1 MCALRI
7 TDPFDPEPAAPPVP
21 QLAWPQRHAPAA
33 DAARGGEDAAPAH
46 ANGAERSW
54 RRYARPAPQRA

>member
-33 DAARGGEDAAPAH
+33 ESSRAENPAGAAEPHGD
-46 ANGAERSW
+46 RSW